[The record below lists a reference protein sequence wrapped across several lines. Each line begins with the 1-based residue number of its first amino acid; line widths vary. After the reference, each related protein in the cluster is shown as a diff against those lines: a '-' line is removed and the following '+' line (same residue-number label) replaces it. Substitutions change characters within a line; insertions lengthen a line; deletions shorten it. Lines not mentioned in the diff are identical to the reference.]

1 MRTLSRVLKLPRDGS
16 RRAEPAGTHAMT
28 TSFRTLSKF
37 PEPGT
42 LAAAR
47 ALLLELAPTTGA
59 VPFDSWTS
67 LATICDTGWLPAARR
82 PSAALARVT
91 RRRLRVLATPPLS
104 FAAFARLPAGEGPVH
119 LQGTCAAL
127 SGGGGSA
134 PLWSVETVVA
144 ADGSRQLAE
153 QGNDFLL
160 SLPGG
165 DGSRAGR
172 RRPPGQRR
180 RSTNRRRR
188 VGVRLRR
195 RDRRPQRPGAVGAR
209 SGRARARAALRL
221 RAAAAGVS
229 AAWAHDRRG
238 TLKRQHGPR

>member
-1 MRTLSRVLKLPRDGS
+1 L
-16 RRAEPAGTHAMT
+16 T

-47 ALLLELAPTTGA
+47 ALLLELAPSIGA
-59 VPFDSWTS
+59 VPFASWTS

-91 RRRLRVLATPPLS
+91 RRRLRVLATQPLP
-104 FAAFARLPAGEGPVH
+104 FAAFTRLPAGEGPVH

-127 SGGGGSA
+127 SGGWGSA
-134 PLWSVETVVA
+134 PLWSVETIVA

-165 DGSRAGR
+165 DAV
-172 RRPPGQRR
+172 
-180 RSTNRRRR
+180 R
-188 VGVRLRR
+188 VLAEGGHLVSADVLRIG
-195 RDRRPQRPGAVGAR
+195 DAVSVFGFADETADR
-209 SGRARARAALRL
+209 SGLGPSAHGRGGLVHALRSGSEL
-221 RAAAAGVS
+221 PLLVCPLPERAIDVV
-229 AAWAHDRRG
+229 R
-238 TLKRQHGPR
+238 